1 MGRRK
6 AFLHQA
12 KVMNELEMI
21 ESAVERAGWRQRWA
35 RALHGLWRGLLIGA
49 VLSFL
54 LAGTYH
60 LWPLPL
66 WTLIV
71 AAFLPFP
78 CMLIG
83 LLAGGWRRPPLN
95 EVARWIDGRQ
105 HLQERLSTALEVAS
119 CPGPG
124 SWRDLVVSDAA
135 VHAKGLDARK
145 LLPFHLP
152 KVTRWA
158 LLALVLAGGLG
169 FIPEYRSKAYLKR
182 EAERQNI
189 QDVGK
194 RLTELTRRNLQKRQT
209 LLPPTQKA
217 MEAVNEIGQRLSK
230 VSLTRSEALK
240 DLSSVSEKLQ
250 DQLKQLGQDPELRRL
265 EQAARAPSNDNSQD
279 VAGLQKQIES
289 LQKQLGT
296 PVGNPEALNDLK
308 QRLQKLQAA
317 AEAFANG
324 HSPSAAE
331 KQKLSDSLSAL
342 SRQMQAMG
350 LQVPQLDAAIQ
361 ALAANQTDLFLKDL
375 QSSEMDLQKLRDLA
389 KSLQQLQ
396 QQMEKI
402 GKDLAEQLKNGQPE
416 AAQAT
421 LQKMI
426 SELQSAHLPPQQLQ
440 KLMREVAK
448 AVKPAGHYGKVAKFL
463 SQAVQQMRASNC
475 SSAAQSLADASKEL
489 QKLMRQMGDAQSL
502 LAELQALDK
511 ASWCIGSGQC
521 LGLGTCNKPGFH
533 PGGRPGSGVGTW
545 AEDPAA
551 GWNGQF
557 SDHWDNSG
565 IYRPDMAPRGV
576 TDRGPAKLSDALKPT
591 RVRGQFS
598 PGGPMP
604 SITLKGIS
612 IKGQSKIDYQAA
624 ATAAQSDAE
633 SALSQGKVPRAY
645 QGAVKDYFDNLNK

>member
-1 MGRRK
+1 MS
-6 AFLHQA
+6 
-12 KVMNELEMI
+12 ELEMI
-21 ESAVERAGWRQRWA
+21 ESALGRAGRRQRWA
-35 RALHGLWRGLLIGA
+35 RAMHGLWKGLLIGA

-54 LAGTYH
+54 FAGAYH

-78 CMLIG
+78 CMLLG
-83 LLAGGWRRPPLN
+83 LLAGGWRRRPLN
-95 EVARWIDGRQ
+95 EVARWIDDRQ

-119 CPGPG
+119 RPESGG
-124 SWRDLVVSDAA
+124 WRDLVVSDAA
-135 VHAKGLDARK
+135 AHAKGLDARK

-158 LLALVLAGGLG
+158 LVVLVLAGGLG

-182 EAERQNI
+182 EAERQSI
-189 QDVGK
+189 QEVGK
-194 RLTELTRRNLQKRQT
+194 RLTELTRRNLQKRET

-217 MEAVNEIGQRLSK
+217 MEAVNEIGERLSK

-265 EQAARAPSNDNSQD
+265 EEAARAPGNDNSQD

-289 LQKQLGT
+289 MQKQLGT
-296 PVGNPEALNDLK
+296 PVGNPEALNNLK
-308 QRLQKLQAA
+308 QKLDKLQAA
-317 AEAFANG
+317 AQALAND
-324 HSPSAAE
+324 HSPSAAD

-350 LQVPQLDAAIQ
+350 MQVPQLDAAIQ

-375 QSSEMDLQKLRDLA
+375 QSSVTDLQKLRNMA

-416 AAQAT
+416 AAQMT
-421 LQKMI
+421 LQRMI
-426 SELQSAHLPPQQLQ
+426 NQLQSAQVPPQQMQ
-440 KLMREVAK
+440 KLMEEVAN
-448 AVKPAGHYGKVAKFL
+448 AVKPAGNYGKVGKFL
-463 SQAVQQMRASNC
+463 SQAVQQMKASN
-475 SSAAQSLADASKEL
+475 SPGAAQSLADASKEL
-489 QKLMRQMGDAQSL
+489 QKLMQQMNDSQSL
-502 LAELQALDK
+502 MAELKALDQ
-511 ASWCIGSGQC
+511 ASMCIGSGK
-521 LGLGTCNKPGFH
+521 GWAACNKPGGFK

-545 AEDPAA
+545 ADDPAGA
-551 GWNGQF
+551 WNGQF
-557 SDHWDNSG
+557 NQHWDNSG
-565 IYRPDMAPRGV
+565 ISRPDMASRGL

-604 SITLKGIS
+604 SITLKGVS
-612 IKGQSKIDYQAA
+612 IKGQSKIDYEAA